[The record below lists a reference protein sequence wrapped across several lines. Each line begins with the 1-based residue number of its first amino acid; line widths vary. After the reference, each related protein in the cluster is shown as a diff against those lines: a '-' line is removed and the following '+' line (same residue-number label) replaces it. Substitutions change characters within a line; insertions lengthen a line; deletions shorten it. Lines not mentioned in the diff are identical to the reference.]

1 MSSRDFVS
9 HLAGVCRRSRF
20 VCTLN
25 SAKFFLDPAS
35 LESQVS
41 PVTYQRGLTLYRN
54 QQVLEYQ
61 LQSASSREWTIEGE
75 VQDSD
80 NEGNEPYWVSV
91 LTESNSAGKITYF
104 DGDCSCDVGNNCKHT
119 VAIVLKA
126 AYKSGELKGVLP
138 TEDDDASDDDTFD
151 PEPLSP
157 QEQAL
162 QAAHG
167 KVGQWLDQFDNI
179 EGLGA
184 SKADAST
191 TVNTAEQYVYLLKR
205 QRLNQQEVLVLGFAT
220 SHILRKGSWA
230 KAKIGRASC
239 RERVS
244 SPV

>member
-1 MSSRDFVS
+1 MI
-9 HLAGVCRRSRF
+9 
-20 VCTLN
+20 

-80 NEGNEPYWVSV
+80 NEGAEPYWVSV

-104 DGDCSCDVGNNCKHT
+104 DGDCSCEVGNNCKHT

-138 TEDDDASDDDTFD
+138 TEDDDASDDDTA
-151 PEPLSP
+151 PEL
-157 QEQAL
+157 
-162 QAAHG
+162 
-167 KVGQWLDQFDNI
+167 
-179 EGLGA
+179 
-184 SKADAST
+184 
-191 TVNTAEQYVYLLKR
+191 VY
-205 QRLNQQEVLVLGFAT
+205 Q
-220 SHILRKGSWA
+220 H
-230 KAKIGRASC
+230 
-239 RERVS
+239 
-244 SPV
+244 